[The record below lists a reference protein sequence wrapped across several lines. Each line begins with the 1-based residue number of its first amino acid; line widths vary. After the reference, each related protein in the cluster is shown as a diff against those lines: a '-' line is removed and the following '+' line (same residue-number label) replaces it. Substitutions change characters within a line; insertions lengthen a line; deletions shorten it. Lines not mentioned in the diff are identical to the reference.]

1 MPENGPNVSLNRQDG
16 PESRVSALGLQLPPA
31 PIPLGQYVPLVT
43 SSELV
48 FLSGMVPLVGGKPE
62 GVGVIGSTLTIVEAS
77 RAARLAALNAL
88 AVLREGLGSL
98 DTLDG
103 IVRLAVNLRTTS
115 DFTEHPSV
123 ADEASA
129 VFNDVFGKG
138 HTRLVFGVA
147 SLPAG
152 MCVELEV
159 IARLAG

>member
-1 MPENGPNVSLNRQDG
+1 M
-16 PESRVSALGLQLPPA
+16 SALGLQLPPA
-31 PIPLGQYVPLVT
+31 PTPLGQYVPLVT
-43 SSELV
+43 SDELV
-48 FLSGMVPLVGGKPE
+48 FLSGIAPRVAGMPQ
-62 GVGVIGSTLTIVEAS
+62 GVIGSSLTIMEAS

-98 DTLDG
+98 DALAG
-103 IVRLAVNLRTTS
+103 IVRLAVNLRATS
-115 DFTEHPSV
+115 DFTEHPQV
-123 ADEASA
+123 ADGASA
-129 VFNDVFGKG
+129 VFNDVFGQG